1 MQQTKFTKLKESI
14 LIGRLLR
21 GTLVASTVFILTFIV
36 APYIATESY
45 AATTAS
51 VETSWESLSLTLDPD
66 YAATQAGGSVTDSG
80 HGDINFGEVTP
91 TGKNTSTS
99 AYGTQKVAKKTIR
112 VVTSGKYYAVYLSTG
127 TTATTNA
134 LEITASDSDQTI
146 AAISD
151 GTNQATFNDT
161 QSFTRTGWGYAVPGT
176 SITGADFSSSATY
189 ASYDGNLAGTSFY
202 DNLTKTG
209 TGSAFYNTGTW
220 AAVPLY
226 ANAQQIYKNSNASRF
241 TSGDTFDIYYSVM
254 VDTDVMAGTYQ
265 TEVLYTAMASTT
277 DLDTA
282 SNNMS
287 RSTEYVTSGTEETL
301 KIDLATTSEP
311 LNTSNVKVYLVPH
324 SVFAGNSY
332 SVSSLTT
339 SNYNECTVNNVTSSN
354 LVDGNATTATITCN
368 IPTIGT
374 VASGTSPDTITIA
387 GDNSTCQANGDAAEE
402 GDTCS
407 GVTGEYDFWV
417 RATTMGRTIDYVS
430 HYTENS
436 TDTPAVVYAGL
447 QSKRTSTNGGETYI
461 TEMQEMTGNICKNTN
476 MWGTGVGEDAQIY
489 DYLGESG
496 NNALLSTGADTP
508 GISTFTLTDNRDNKN
523 YRIRRLA
530 DDNCWMSQNLALN
543 LADFAGTN
551 GLTSRN
557 TDLNSKQV
565 WDPSKST
572 VEKYTST
579 YASKLESQGLTKD
592 FSGLTELL
600 LGMAEGAQFQSTE
613 QTGYHWCSRIK
624 DDGSYERDTACRSN
638 TYAEIP
644 RSYYY
649 DDEYGTYY
657 NWYAATA
664 ESGRYLVTTSNG
676 VADSVCPFGW
686 QLPGTGGNKG
696 YSTLFVSKYQIA
708 SSTVLSG
715 STATA
720 FRDKIK
726 LLPFTFMHAGNYTG
740 GNNEAG
746 LRGIDAYIY
755 IHTSIGAAYNHGA
768 SQEIWSS
775 STTEITLSGPVS
787 STNGAIV
794 RCVARD

>member
-91 TGKNTSTS
+91 TGKDTSTS

-476 MWGTGVGEDAQIY
+476 MWGTGVGEDARIY
-489 DYLGESG
+489 DYLGEQKTTTTDPETGEETIAYNG
-496 NNALLSTGADTP
+496 NPLLAAGIDTLD
-508 GISTFTLTDNRDNKN
+508 ISTFTLTDNRDSKN

-530 DDNCWMSQNLALN
+530 DDNCWMINNLSLE
-543 LADFAGTN
+543 
-551 GLTSRN
+551 LTKGEVLSPAN
-557 TDLNSKQV
+557 TDIADNVVPDRDTQTELGVIWSSETNNPTTEEINTWRSY
-565 WDPSKST
+565 KSESGDYYYNYYAQSASSVSASDASGKAMHSICPKNWT
-572 VEKYTST
+572 TPAAATGNKSWRALLISSYSVTNETS
-579 YASKLESQGLTKD
+579 AMALPIGLTKNGAYRSETGRMD
-592 FSGLTELL
+592 YGGRYWTSNIRSDTTAYDLTFYGSYIAYASNYYDKASGL
-600 LGMAEGAQFQSTE
+600 
-613 QTGYHWCSRIK
+613 
-624 DDGSYERDTACRSN
+624 
-638 TYAEIP
+638 
-644 RSYYY
+644 
-649 DDEYGTYY
+649 
-657 NWYAATA
+657 
-664 ESGRYLVTTSNG
+664 
-676 VADSVCPFGW
+676 
-686 QLPGTGGNKG
+686 
-696 YSTLFVSKYQIA
+696 
-708 SSTVLSG
+708 
-715 STATA
+715 
-720 FRDKIK
+720 
-726 LLPFTFMHAGNYTG
+726 
-740 GNNEAG
+740 
-746 LRGIDAYIY
+746 
-755 IHTSIGAAYNHGA
+755 SI
-768 SQEIWSS
+768 
-775 STTEITLSGPVS
+775 
-787 STNGAIV
+787 

>member
-1 MQQTKFTKLKESI
+1 MQSRQALRGVKERNYIRQWLGESI
-14 LIGRLLR
+14 LALAIFLL
-21 GTLVASTVFILTFIV
+21 GFCLVPTLISEAS
-36 APYIATESY
+36 ATQDVS
-45 AATTAS
+45 AFAS
-51 VETSWESLSLTLDPD
+51 WSPVSLTLDPD
-66 YAATQAGGSVTDSG
+66 YGSQDTTSAR
-80 HGDINFGEVTP
+80 GDVVFGSITP
-91 TGKNTSTS
+91 TSRDTSSGSYGTQRVIKKTIGITSNGTYYTVFLSTSGSDNSLALDMENTDLSIPAIGNGSTTGVWSNPVAFSASGWGFSVPGTVIPASADSVGTSASATPPAFTNVVTGANLGKDLTKALDSSIYNQDIWSAVPSSSTPQQIWKATSTS
-99 AYGTQKVAKKTIR
+99 ANGFGTYT
-112 VVTSGKYYAVYLSTG
+112 
-127 TTATTNA
+127 
-134 LEITASDSDQTI
+134 
-146 AAISD
+146 
-151 GTNQATFNDT
+151 
-161 QSFTRTGWGYAVPGT
+161 
-176 SITGADFSSSATY
+176 
-189 ASYDGNLAGTSFY
+189 
-202 DNLTKTG
+202 
-209 TGSAFYNTGTW
+209 
-220 AAVPLY
+220 
-226 ANAQQIYKNSNASRF
+226 NSNNIEV
-241 TSGDTFDIYYSVM
+241 TGDIVNDHFDIYYGIM
-254 VDTDVMAGTYQ
+254 VDTDVLSGTY
-265 TEVLYTAMASTT
+265 ENEIVYTALASATS
-277 DLDTA
+277 LDDVST
-282 SNNMS
+282 NLS
-287 RSTEYVTSGTEETL
+287 RETYIIANGTEQTL
-301 KIDLATTSEP
+301 HFDLSSNIANPTNI
-311 LNTSNVKVYLVPH
+311 LNKDNITVYLVPH
-324 SVFAGNSY
+324 STVATANY
-332 SVSSLTT
+332 ELTT
-339 SNYNECTVNNVTSSN
+339 AIKS
-354 LVDGNATTATITCN
+354 NATNYTTCTIASNSDIELTDNGATLTC
-368 IPTIGT
+368 
-374 VASGTSPDTITIA
+374 TSPDNTPA
-387 GDNSTCQANGDAAEE
+387 DG
-402 GDTCS
+402 
-407 GVTGEYDFWV
+407 TGLGEFDYWLH
-417 RATTMGRTIDYVS
+417 IDGYNFDYLS
-430 HYTENS
+430 HYKKNEQ
-436 TDTPAVVYAGL
+436 DTATVAYIGL
-447 QSKRTSTNGGETYI
+447 QSKLTDSNNELII

>member
-1 MQQTKFTKLKESI
+1 MQSRQALRGVKERNYIRQWLGESI
-14 LIGRLLR
+14 LALAIFLL
-21 GTLVASTVFILTFIV
+21 GFCLVPTLISEAS
-36 APYIATESY
+36 ATQDVS
-45 AATTAS
+45 AFAS
-51 VETSWESLSLTLDPD
+51 WSPVSLTLDPD
-66 YAATQAGGSVTDSG
+66 YGSQDTTSAR
-80 HGDINFGEVTP
+80 GDVVFGSITP
-91 TGKNTSTS
+91 TSRDTSSGSYGTQRVIKKTIGITSNGTYYTVFLSTSGSDNSLALDMENTDLSIPAIGNGSTTGVWSNPVAFSASGWGFSVPGTVIPASADSVGTSASATPPAFTNVVTGANLGKDLTKALDSSIYNQDIWSAVPSSSTPQQIWKATSTS
-99 AYGTQKVAKKTIR
+99 ANGFGTYT
-112 VVTSGKYYAVYLSTG
+112 
-127 TTATTNA
+127 
-134 LEITASDSDQTI
+134 
-146 AAISD
+146 
-151 GTNQATFNDT
+151 
-161 QSFTRTGWGYAVPGT
+161 
-176 SITGADFSSSATY
+176 
-189 ASYDGNLAGTSFY
+189 
-202 DNLTKTG
+202 
-209 TGSAFYNTGTW
+209 
-220 AAVPLY
+220 
-226 ANAQQIYKNSNASRF
+226 NSNNVEV
-241 TSGDTFDIYYSVM
+241 TGDIVNDHFDIYYGIM
-254 VDTDVMAGTYQ
+254 VDTDVLSGTY
-265 TEVLYTAMASTT
+265 ENEIVYTALASATS
-277 DLDTA
+277 LDDVST
-282 SNNMS
+282 NLS
-287 RSTEYVTSGTEETL
+287 RETYIIANGTEQTL
-301 KIDLATTSEP
+301 HFDLSSNIANPTNI
-311 LNTSNVKVYLVPH
+311 LNKDNITVYLVPH
-324 SVFAGNSY
+324 STVATANY
-332 SVSSLTT
+332 ELTT
-339 SNYNECTVNNVTSSN
+339 AIKS
-354 LVDGNATTATITCN
+354 NATNYTTCTIASNSDIELTDNGATLTC
-368 IPTIGT
+368 
-374 VASGTSPDTITIA
+374 TSPDNTPA
-387 GDNSTCQANGDAAEE
+387 DG
-402 GDTCS
+402 
-407 GVTGEYDFWV
+407 TGLGEFDYWLH
-417 RATTMGRTIDYVS
+417 IDGYNFDYLS
-430 HYTENS
+430 HYKKNEQ
-436 TDTPAVVYAGL
+436 DTATVAYIGL
-447 QSKRTSTNGGETYI
+447 QSKLTDSNNELII